1 MQDVI
6 TDTIAERSA
15 AKMKAEVRRN
25 LAGMSSMRIVG
36 RLLTYSISRAEAFWD

>member
-15 AKMKAEVRRN
+15 AKMKAEVRGN
-25 LAGMSSMRIVG
+25 LAGMSFMRIVG
-36 RLLTYSISRAEAFWD
+36 RLLTESISHDEAFRH